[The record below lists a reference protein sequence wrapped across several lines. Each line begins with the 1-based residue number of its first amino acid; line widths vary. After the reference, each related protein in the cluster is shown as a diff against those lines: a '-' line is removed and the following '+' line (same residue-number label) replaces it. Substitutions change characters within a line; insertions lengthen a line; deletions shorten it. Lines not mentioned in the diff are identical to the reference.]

1 MNTNPVEDF
10 LSFCGIQKVAVDDL
24 RERQGKELEMWHT
37 WNNNGRKQE
46 HMRPLLESIRPL
58 IQKHVRQWSSVR
70 DVPPAAIKAEF
81 TNQAVKAFENFDP
94 NRGVKLST
102 FVTGQMKQAQRFITT
117 YQNSARIPESRIYS
131 VGTLT
136 NAEQQLSESLG
147 RAPTQLELADKL
159 QWSAKKVGMLQSEIK
174 KSYPASQFVSEAAT
188 YTPSRQQ
195 EILRLLPYEL
205 SSDERAVFEHIYG
218 VNGKEKLSPGAIAIK
233 LNMSAPK
240 VSRLKSAIA
249 EKYDEYA
256 K

>member
-1 MNTNPVEDF
+1 MMNPVEEF
-10 LSFCGIQKVAVDDL
+10 LDFCGLEKVAVEDL
-24 RERQGKELEMWHT
+24 RERQGKELDMWHT

-58 IQKHVRQWSSVR
+58 IQKHVKQWSSVR

-81 TNQAVKAFENFDP
+81 TNQAVKAFEEFDP

-102 FVTGQMKQAQRFITT
+102 FVTGQMRQAQRFITT

-131 VGTLT
+131 IGTLN
-136 NAEQQLSESLG
+136 NAEQQLTESLG
-147 RAPTQLELADKL
+147 RSPTQIELADKL
-159 QWSAKKVGMLQSEIK
+159 KWSQKKVGTLQSEIK

-195 EILRLLPYEL
+195 EVLRLLPYEL
-205 SSDERAVFEHIYG
+205 SPDERAVFEHIYG
-218 VNGKEKLSPGAIAIK
+218 VNGKDKLQPGDIAK
-233 LNMSAPK
+233 RLNMSAPK

-249 EKYDEYA
+249 IKYDSYI

>member
-1 MNTNPVEDF
+1 MTNPVEEF
-10 LSFCGIQKVAVDDL
+10 LDFCGIEKVAVDDL
-24 RERQGKELEMWHT
+24 RERQSKELEMWHT

-58 IQKHVRQWSSVR
+58 IQKHVKVWSSVR

-102 FVTGQMKQAQRFITT
+102 FVTGQMKQGQRFITT
-117 YQNSARIPESRIYS
+117 YQNAARIPESRIYS
-131 VGTLT
+131 IGTLN
-136 NAEQQLSESLG
+136 NAEQQLSETLG

-159 QWSAKKVGMLQSEIK
+159 KWSPKKIGMLQSEIK
-174 KSYPASQFVSEAAT
+174 KSQPTSMFASDAAT

-195 EILRLLPYEL
+195 EVLRLLPYEL

-218 VNGKEKLSPGAIAIK
+218 INGKAKLSPGEIATK

-249 EKYDEYA
+249 EKYDKYI

>member
-1 MNTNPVEDF
+1 MMNPVEDF
-10 LSFCGIQKVAVDDL
+10 LSFCSLEKVAVEDL

-46 HMRPLLESIRPL
+46 HMRPLLDSMRPL
-58 IQKHVRQWSSVR
+58 IQKHIKVWSSVR

-117 YQNSARIPESRIYS
+117 YQNSARIPESRVYS
-131 VGTLT
+131 IGTLN
-136 NAEQQLSESLG
+136 NAEQQLSETLG
-147 RAPTQLELADKL
+147 RAPTQIELADKL
-159 QWSAKKVGMLQSEIK
+159 KWSQKKVGTLQSEIK

-195 EILRLLPYEL
+195 EVLRLLPYEL
-205 SSDERAVFEHIYG
+205 SPDERAVFEHIYG
-218 VNGKEKLSPGAIAIK
+218 VNGKEKLQPGDIATK
-233 LNMSAPK
+233 LKMSAPK
-240 VSRLKSAIA
+240 VSRLKAAIA
-249 EKYDEYA
+249 AKYDSYI